1 MLLASAQTCLQPAT
15 GPGAP
20 LSLGAAVIQN
30 HLGGED
36 KSPGISSLKPMSFRM
51 PRSSNSTGVEQKQSD
66 QRKRLPERTGLSIGK
81 RLQNDVAFRVFP
93 LT

>member
-36 KSPGISSLKPMSFRM
+36 KSPGISSFRM